1 MKKLCV
7 LISINLSILLGI
19 VLCSSGCKKDDS
31 QDKST
36 IVFNPS
42 ISYGSMTDQ
51 DGNKYKT
58 VTIGTQT
65 WMAENLRTTKF
76 NDGTEI
82 PIVSDSIAW
91 HDVRYPGCCYYN
103 NDPIT
108 YKDTYGALYN
118 GQAVMTGKLAPIGW
132 HVPTWDDM
140 EILFEFLGGHED
152 NEWIISSAGGKM
164 KEVGYNHWISPNIG
178 ATNESGFTALP
189 GGLRSAANS
198 HFLKIGYKGYFWTST
213 YGFELYYYVIDY
225 EDPDVFYNYSE
236 NLGLS
241 VRCVKD

>member
-42 ISYGSMTDQ
+42 ISYGTMTDQ

-82 PIVSDSIAW
+82 PLVPDSIAW
-91 HDVRYPGCCYYN
+91 KNMESPGYCFYN
-103 NDPIT
+103 NDPLT
-108 YKDTYGALYN
+108 HMYDYGALYN
-118 GQAVMTGKLAPIGW
+118 WYAVHTGKLAPIGW
-132 HVPTWDDM
+132 HVPTWDEWD
-140 EILFEFLGGHED
+140 LLCEFLGG
-152 NEWIISSAGGKM
+152 NWISDWEMSVAGGKM
-164 KEVGYNHWISPNIG
+164 KEKGYLHWISPNIE
-178 ATNESGFTALP
+178 ATNESGFTGLP
-189 GGLRSAANS
+189 GGWRSGTTS
-198 HFLKIGYKGYFWTST
+198 HFVEFGYRGCWWPTNQPRL
-213 YGFELYYYVIDY
+213 YGLWYMSS
-225 EDPDVFYNYSE
+225 DVFTDAYYSE
-236 NLGLS
+236 KNGYS